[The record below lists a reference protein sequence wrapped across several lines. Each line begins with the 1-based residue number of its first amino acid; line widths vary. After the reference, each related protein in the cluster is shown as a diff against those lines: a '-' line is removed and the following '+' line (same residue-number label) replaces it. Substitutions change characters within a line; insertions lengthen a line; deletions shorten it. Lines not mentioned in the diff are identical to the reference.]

1 MNMAKLPQPLK
12 LSKFE
17 QQIGRDMEKGLYRPL
32 PAAKQR
38 EFIEAA
44 KHHVARRKNGRK
56 AARINFR
63 LTEEELARLKGRAEQ
78 VGLPYQ
84 SLIASVLHRYLNGSL
99 VDVDNL
105 KTIVK
110 ALKQPARSRKSA

>member
-1 MNMAKLPQPLK
+1 MNMPKLPHPLK

-17 QQIGRDMEKGLYRPL
+17 RQIERDLEKGLYRPL

-44 KHHVARRKNGRK
+44 RQHVARRKSAPK
-56 AARINFR
+56 AARINLR
-63 LTEEELARLKGRAEQ
+63 LTSDELTRLRERAEQ

-99 VDVDNL
+99 VEVEDI
-105 KTIVK
+105 KAIVK
-110 ALKQPARSRKSA
+110 AFKEPARSRKSA